1 MAKVR
6 RVYWDACAWLG
17 LINAELKKHRE
28 LRLVWDA
35 AVRGDYEIWTSAFC
49 YAEVFKAKC
58 EDGDTKLKEESDAL
72 IDSMFEQPHVKRV
85 QVDVVIGR
93 SARKLLRE
101 FPGLKKPQDAIHLAT
116 ALYYNLDSLHTYDGS
131 NLLGLNGKVRRR
143 DGELLQICI
152 PDAETNG
159 PLFAGKK
166 DIRED
171 ARK

>member
-1 MAKVR
+1 LR
-6 RVYWDACAWLG
+6 LIWDAG
-17 LINAELKKHRE
+17 K
-28 LRLVWDA
+28 
-35 AVRGDYEIWTSAFC
+35 RGDYQIWTSAFC

-58 EDGDTKLKEESDAL
+58 EEGDVKLKEESDAL

-101 FPGLKKPQDAIHLAT
+101 FPELRKPQDAIHLAT
-116 ALYYNLDSLHTYDGS
+116 ALHYNLDSLHTYDCS
-131 NLLGLNGKVRRR
+131 NLLGLNGRVKRR

-152 PDAETNG
+152 PDAETDG

-166 DIRED
+166 DIKGD
-171 ARK
+171 TKK